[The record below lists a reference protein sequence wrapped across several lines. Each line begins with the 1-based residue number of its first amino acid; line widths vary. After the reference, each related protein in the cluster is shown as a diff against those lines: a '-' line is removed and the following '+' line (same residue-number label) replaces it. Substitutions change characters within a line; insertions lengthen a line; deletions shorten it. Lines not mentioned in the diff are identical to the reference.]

1 MIKTQLAKKI
11 KTVSLL
17 QEKLSQAKTVI
28 VFEYST
34 LPVSAFMQLRRQLKK
49 IDCEVKVYP
58 KNIMERA
65 AANAQ
70 YNDLIVFLK
79 GIKALIISE
88 QELLEPIKVIYNF
101 AKKNKAVKIVSGVV
115 EQKVVSLEE
124 INSLAILPSREQML
138 ALLATTMIFPLQQLS
153 IGLNMLLEKQ
163 KTQN

>member
-1 MIKTQLAKKI
+1 
-11 KTVSLL
+11 
-17 QEKLSQAKTVI
+17 
-28 VFEYST
+28 
-34 LPVSAFMQLRRQLKK
+34 
-49 IDCEVKVYP
+49 
-58 KNIMERA
+58 MERA

-88 QELLEPIKVIYNF
+88 QELLEPIKVIYDF